1 MSDQAVQFKDHFSR
15 QSSAYAQYRPNYPA
29 ALFDWL
35 ASVAPARALAWDVAT
50 GSGQAAVALATY
62 FDRVIA
68 TEPSQGQLANA
79 EQRPNI
85 EYRNEAAEV
94 SSLPDAS
101 VDLITVAQA
110 LHWFDLPRFMQEAD
124 RVLKPGGVLAVW
136 CYEVFSCDPAVDAL
150 VGEFYH
156 DTVGPYWPPE
166 RRWIEQGYEG
176 LVFPHPR
183 ISPPALD
190 MALDWNLAAL
200 VGYLGTWSATQR
212 YKEDKGHDP
221 LPEFVDRLAAV
232 WGDAAQPKR
241 VSWPLK
247 LQACRK
253 PVGN

>member
-1 MSDQAVQFKDHFSR
+1 MPDQVTPFKDHFSQ
-15 QSSAYAQYRPNYPA
+15 QSSAYAQYRPSYPA

-35 ASVAPARALAWDVAT
+35 AGVAPSLQLVWDAAT
-50 GSGQAAVALATY
+50 GNGQAAVALAEY
-62 FDRVIA
+62 FERVIA

-79 EQRPNI
+79 EPRPNI
-85 EYRNEAAEV
+85 EYRIEPAEV

-136 CYEVFSCDPAVDAL
+136 CYEVFSCDPKVDAIIS
-150 VGEFYH
+150 EFYH
-156 DTVGPYWPPE
+156 GTIGPYWPPE
-166 RRWIEQGYEG
+166 RRWIEQGYAG
-176 LVFPHPR
+176 LVFPHPHLET
-183 ISPPALD
+183 PTLQ
-190 MALDWNLAAL
+190 MALSWDLAAL

-212 YKEDKGHDP
+212 YKEDTSHDP
-221 LPEFVDRLAAV
+221 LPALAEQLTAV
-232 WGDAAQPKR
+232 WGDVAQPKQ

-253 PVGN
+253 PADR